1 LLLVVTQLNIK
12 AVTIKTLNQSFILA
26 VLALIMSAC
35 GLLGSRYS
43 EMHGRVIHEIHD
55 KPLSNTVV
63 VALWKGKEKNNDS
76 EKEIC
81 YHVESTK
88 SDDKGFFS
96 IPEWRE
102 PSSFSQL
109 KDKSIHVFAFRR
121 YYRTSELT
129 SQIITPKN
137 YIYYLAKPR
146 HIENENKAREAR
158 LRYLQLLVGKTTCDL
173 KGESRSNLRP
183 LFIEVIEEAELI
195 AVSDKDR
202 QVVEKLKGW
211 LTYVSSEEDN

>member
-1 LLLVVTQLNIK
+1 MILV
-12 AVTIKTLNQSFILA
+12 
-26 VLALIMSAC
+26 LIVSAC
-35 GLLGSRYS
+35 GLLGSRYP
-43 EMHGRVIHEIHD
+43 EMHGRVLHEIHD
-55 KPLSNTVV
+55 KALSNTVV
-63 VALWKGKEKNNDS
+63 VALWKGKEKADDS
-76 EKEIC
+76 VKEIC

-102 PSSFSQL
+102 PSSFSHL
-109 KDKSIHVFAFRR
+109 KDKSIQVYAFRR

-129 SQIITPKN
+129 SEIITPKN

-146 HIENENKAREAR
+146 HIENENKAREDR
-158 LRYLQLLVGKTTCDL
+158 LRYLQQLVGKTTCDL
-173 KGESRSNLRP
+173 KGESRVNLRP

-195 AVSDKDR
+195 AVSEKDR

-211 LTYVSSEEDN
+211 LTYVSSDEEH